1 MKPIV
6 ALSYFHRKIGPLVF
20 YSYPKNMLD
29 KDLSIKIANIMDQQ
43 FNEGFFTHSFENLK
57 SMNYYFEIHSDWARG
72 NKEMLM
78 VSIIF
83 DQQVSLEIEESIS
96 NLCTEFS
103 DQLQSNEEIYTGFY
117 INEKD
122 YYEEDIEIIMKNNSL
137 IKLWVKNLYW
147 ATVEDTREKTE
158 EEKIAILL
166 NEKHI
171 FETLEKLS
179 KGPIPLEWLRE
190 WFIENFPDKNFEEII
205 DTLEE
210 KKFIF
215 INQIGLVEKYVLL
228 VKEVNAERI
237 PPDSVIEYIDDKPEL
252 IDLLLPKVQ
261 EYYNEY
267 EKKTKEELKEDIF
280 TLFQIMADP
289 KKYNVL
295 SELRNGLIAKDK
307 LPKLV
312 SKKSLDSLMENIE
325 FLKKYDVIEELNYN
339 GETYIV
345 LKTNL
350 QITTAFPEW
359 MRKLLPKES
368 EPVVANKYLPKV
380 EESGEIDKKSEEMTE
395 IFKDVRDKGEQK
407 AKEKNISAFL
417 DELTSKPEKSSSL
430 NELDESKSD
439 INKLNKLDKNKNIN

>member
-1 MKPIV
+1 MKTIL
-6 ALSYFHRKIGPLVF
+6 ALSWFHRKIGPLVF
-20 YSYPKNMLD
+20 YSYPKNSLD
-29 KDLSIKIANIMDQQ
+29 KDLSVKIANIMDQQ

-78 VSIIF
+78 VSTIL
-83 DQQVSLEIEESIS
+83 DQQVSLEIEEKIS
-96 NLCTEFS
+96 NLCAEFS
-103 DQLQSNEEIYTGFY
+103 ERLQSNEEIFTAFY
-117 INEKD
+117 INDLKSFDENDK
-122 YYEEDIEIIMKNNSL
+122 EQIVKNYSL
-137 IKLWVKNLYW
+137 IKAWVTNLYW
-147 ATVEDTREKTE
+147 TIIEDTREKTE

-171 FETLEKLS
+171 FEILEKLS
-179 KGPIPLEWLRE
+179 RGPILLEWLRE
-190 WFIENFPDKNFEEII
+190 WFIENFPNKDFDEII
-205 DTLEE
+205 ETLVD
-210 KKFIF
+210 KQFIF

-261 EYYNEY
+261 EYYSEY
-267 EKKTKEELKEDIF
+267 EKKTDEELKEDTF
-280 TLFQIMADP
+280 TLFQIMADS

-295 SELRNGLIAKDK
+295 SELRNGLISKDK

-312 SKKSLDSLMENIE
+312 SKKSLDSLIENIE
-325 FLKKYDVIEELNYN
+325 FLKKYDVIEELDYN
-339 GETYIV
+339 SETYIV

-368 EPVVANKYLPKV
+368 EPVVANKYNPKL
-380 EESGEIDKKSEEMTE
+380 
-395 IFKDVRDKGEQK
+395 KDSI
-407 AKEKNISAFL
+407 EKN
-417 DELTSKPEKSSSL
+417 DESSL
-430 NELDESKSD
+430 KSNDDENPK
-439 INKLNKLDKNKNIN
+439 KK